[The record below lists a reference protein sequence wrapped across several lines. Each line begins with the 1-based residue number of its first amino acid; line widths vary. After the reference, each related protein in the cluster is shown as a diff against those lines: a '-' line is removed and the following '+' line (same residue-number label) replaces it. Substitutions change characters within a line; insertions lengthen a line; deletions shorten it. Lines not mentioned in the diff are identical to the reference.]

1 MRDLPAEGLQ
11 ITEALRGAKA
21 MPDPIERFHA
31 LDAVHDQVVALAAAI
46 RIEQGGALAELR
58 RGGTPWAELADR
70 AGITSWQ
77 YAQKLVGTA
86 ARAARSEE

>member
-11 ITEALRGAKA
+11 ITEALQVAKA

-31 LDAVHDQVVALAAAI
+31 LDVVHDQVVALAAAI
-46 RIEQGGALAELR
+46 RIEQGAALGELR
-58 RGGTPWAELADR
+58 RLGTPWAELADR

-77 YAQKLVGTA
+77 YAQKLVNA